1 MSKGEIEERHATVAK
16 LLNLM
21 ERAQGGDEGAVL
33 DIREI
38 LDGSAD
44 LAWRFIKRPA
54 TMAESV
60 LIEHITTD
68 KDLASKELLKHQ
80 LESMRIEVAGE
91 NPSPLERLLAERV
104 VATWL
109 EVQLFS
115 GLYSA
120 NLGKLTLGQGDY
132 HQKRLDRAHRRHL
145 SAIRTLAQIRKLGPS
160 VQINIADKQFNTTG

>member
-16 LLNLM
+16 LWNLM
-21 ERAQGGDEGAVL
+21 ERAQGGDEDAVL
-33 DIREI
+33 DIREM

-44 LAWRFIKRPA
+44 LAWHFIKGPGTR
-54 TMAESV
+54 AESV
-60 LIEHITTD
+60 LIDHITKD
-68 KDLASKELLKHQ
+68 EDLATKELLRYQ

-115 GLYSA
+115 GLYGA
-120 NLGKLTLGQGDY
+120 NLGKLTPGQGDY

-160 VQINIADKQFNTTG
+160 VQINIADKQINTIG